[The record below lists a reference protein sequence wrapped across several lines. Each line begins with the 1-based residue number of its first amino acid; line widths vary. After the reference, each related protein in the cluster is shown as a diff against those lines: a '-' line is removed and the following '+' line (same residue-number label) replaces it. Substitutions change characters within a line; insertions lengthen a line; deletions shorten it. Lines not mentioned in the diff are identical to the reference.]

1 MVCFFTSRKTKK
13 SKKKRN
19 KNIVVE
25 DIASSEEIDGD
36 ASNSNPAEVDEI
48 SKKFD
53 TIAALDSDGSD
64 FEDTRNF
71 IDQYFFY
78 PSVRPSVS

>member
-1 MVCFFTSRKTKK
+1 MSPPSLMTNGLFFFTSRKTKK

-53 TIAALDSDGSD
+53 TMAALDSDGRD

-71 IDQYFFY
+71 IIQ
-78 PSVRPSVS
+78 